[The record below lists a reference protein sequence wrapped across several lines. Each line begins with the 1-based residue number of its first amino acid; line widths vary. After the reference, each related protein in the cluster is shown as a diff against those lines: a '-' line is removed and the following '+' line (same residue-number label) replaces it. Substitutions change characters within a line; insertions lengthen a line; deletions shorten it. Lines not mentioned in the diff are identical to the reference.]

1 MEKVFQRT
9 HYPDVYVREQ
19 LAKKC
24 DLTEARVQVN
34 NSVPFILNPIE
45 LNSFGYSCFPLTD
58 NFTSCIVAAKEKEK
72 QQQHECSTLLYFSF
86 RYVSDQ
92 LFVF

>member
-24 DLTEARVQVN
+24 DLTEARVQVC
-34 NSVPFILNPIE
+34 
-45 LNSFGYSCFPLTD
+45 G
-58 NFTSCIVAAKEKEK
+58 
-72 QQQHECSTLLYFSF
+72 FSF
-86 RYVSDQ
+86 HFYVCTVTSVEPVFFFFF
-92 LFVF
+92 LFQVL